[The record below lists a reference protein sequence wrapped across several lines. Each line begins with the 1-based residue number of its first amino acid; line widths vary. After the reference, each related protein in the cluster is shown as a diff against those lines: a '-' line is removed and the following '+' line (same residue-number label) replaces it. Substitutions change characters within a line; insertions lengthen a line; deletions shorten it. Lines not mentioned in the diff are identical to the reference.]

1 MTATIRKDPKKT
13 ASFIN
18 EAAIA
23 EILAHARRS
32 SPARVREVLSKAR
45 QLEGLDADEV
55 AVLMEISDAAL
66 LEEMFAAARFVKD
79 EIYGNRL
86 VLFAPLYISNLCKNE
101 CSYCAFRAANTELK
115 RRALTQEE
123 IAEDVKVLIN
133 QGHKRLLLV
142 SGESYPNEGFN
153 YILKAIDTIYKTKS
167 GRGEIRRVNVNIAP
181 LTVDQFKQLKAAH
194 IGTYQLFQETY
205 HRETYAKV
213 HTSGAKK
220 NFDWR
225 VTVMDRAM
233 EAGIDD
239 VGIGVLFGLYD
250 WKFEMLAM
258 QQHIQH
264 LEERFGV
271 GPHTISVPRI
281 EPAVGSSTAA
291 HPPYAVSD
299 ADFKKIVA
307 ILRLAVPYT
316 GLIMSTRE
324 NADTRRATF
333 ALGVSQISA
342 GSRCNPGGYA
352 ELGEGHDA
360 EQFQLGDHRSLD
372 EVVRDVASLG
382 YTPSFCTA
390 CYRLGR
396 TGADFMDLAKP
407 GLIKEHCSPN
417 ALSSCMEYLLGYA
430 SPETRHAGEKL
441 VDKEL
446 STMPGSIGKT
456 AKDLVG
462 RVRQN
467 ERDVFV

>member
-1 MTATIRKDPKKT
+1 MKT
-13 ASFIN
+13 PLPAARTTFIN
-18 EAAIA
+18 EAEINAI
-23 EILAHARRS
+23 LTVARRS
-32 SPARVREVLSKAR
+32 DAGRVREVLAKAR
-45 QLEGLDADEV
+45 QMDGLDADEV
-55 AVLMEISDAAL
+55 AVLMEIRDATL

-86 VLFAPLYISNLCKNE
+86 VLFAPLYIANLCKNE
-101 CSYCAFRAANTELK
+101 CSYCAFRAGNTELK
-115 RRALTQEE
+115 RRTLTQDE
-123 IAEDVKVLIN
+123 IAAEVKILID

-142 SGESYPNEGFN
+142 SGEEYPEEGFN
-153 YILKAIDTIYKTKS
+153 YVLKAIDTIYKTKS

-181 LTVDQFKQLKAAH
+181 LTVEQFKQLKGAG

-205 HRETYAKV
+205 HRETYAKI
-213 HTSGAKK
+213 HTAGAKK

-250 WKFEMLAM
+250 WKFEMLAL
-258 QQHIQH
+258 QQHIRH
-264 LEERFGV
+264 LEEKFGV
-271 GPHTISVPRI
+271 GPHTLSVPRI
-281 EPAVGSSTAA
+281 EPAVGSSLAER
-291 HPPYAVSD
+291 PPYAVSD
-299 ADFKKIVA
+299 DDFKKIVA

-316 GLIMSTRE
+316 GIIMSTRE

-333 ALGVSQISA
+333 QLGVSQISA

-352 ELGEGHDA
+352 ELGDGHDA

-417 ALSSCMEYLLGYA
+417 ALSSCMEYLMGYA
-430 SPETRHAGEKL
+430 SPDTKLTGEKL
-441 VDKEL
+441 VNHEL
-446 STMPGSIGKT
+446 ATMPGKIGQT
-456 AKDLVG
+456 ANELVG
-462 RVRQN
+462 RVRKN

>member
-1 MTATIRKDPKKT
+1 MTTTLCEKPAT
-13 ASFIN
+13 FID
-18 EAAIA
+18 EAKIA
-23 EILAHARRS
+23 ETLAAARRS
-32 SPARVREVLSKAR
+32 SPARVREVIAKSR
-45 QLEGLDADEV
+45 QLEGLDADDV
-55 AVLMEISDAAL
+55 AVLMEISDSTL

-86 VLFAPLYISNLCKNE
+86 VIFAPLYVANLCKNE
-101 CSYCAFRAANTELK
+101 CSYCAFRAGNTELK
-115 RRALTQEE
+115 RRTLTPDE
-123 IAEDVKVLIN
+123 IAADVKVLID

-142 SGESYPNEGFN
+142 SGEEYPKEGFN
-153 YILKAIDTIYKTKS
+153 YILKAIDTIYATKS

-181 LTVDQFKQLKAAH
+181 LTVDQFKQLKEAG

-213 HTSGAKK
+213 HTAGAKK

-225 VTVMDRAM
+225 VNVMDRAM

-258 QQHIQH
+258 QQHIRH
-264 LEERFGV
+264 LEEKFGV

-281 EPAVGSSTAA
+281 EPAVGSSLAER
-291 HPPYAVSD
+291 PPHVVSD
-299 ADFKKIVA
+299 DDFKKIVA

-316 GLIMSTRE
+316 GIIMSTRE

-333 ALGVSQISA
+333 QLGVSQISA

-352 ELGEGHDA
+352 ELGDGHDA

-372 EVVRDVASLG
+372 EVVRDVATLG

-417 ALSSCMEYLLGYA
+417 ALSSCMEYLMGYA
-430 SPETRHAGEKL
+430 SPETRQAGEKL
-441 VDKEL
+441 VNHEL
-446 STMPGSIGKT
+446 VTMPGTIGKT
-456 AKDLVG
+456 ANELVS
-462 RVRQN
+462 RVRKN